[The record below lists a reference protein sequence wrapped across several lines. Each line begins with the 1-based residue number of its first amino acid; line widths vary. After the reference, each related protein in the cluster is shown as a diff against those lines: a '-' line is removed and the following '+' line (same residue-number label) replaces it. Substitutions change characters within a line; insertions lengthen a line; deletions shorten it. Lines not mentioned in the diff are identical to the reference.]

1 MRKILPLALL
11 TTLVMAT
18 PRGLLAQQSA
28 NPADVTT
35 VDGIV
40 AALYDVISGPADQ
53 KRDWDRWSSLF
64 LEGARLISVGV
75 APDGGVVRY
84 RVLSPQDYVDL
95 SGPYLEKN
103 GFFER
108 EIHRET
114 QRFGQ
119 IAHLFSTYESRHA
132 SADPDPFQRGINSIQ
147 LVNDGHRW
155 WIATVMWDSERP
167 DNPIPSKY
175 LGEG

>member
-11 TTLVMAT
+11 TTFVMAT
-18 PRGLLAQQSA
+18 PRALLAQREA
-28 NPADVTT
+28 DPADVAT

-53 KRDWDRWSSLF
+53 KRDWDRWNSLF
-64 LEGARLISVGV
+64 IEGARLISVGV
-75 APDGGVVRY
+75 TPDGGVVRY

-95 SGPYLEKN
+95 SGPYLEEN

-108 EIHRET
+108 EIHRES

-119 IAHLFSTYESRHA
+119 IAHLFSTYESRHTA
-132 SADPDPFQRGINSIQ
+132 SDPDPFQRGINSIQ

-167 DNPIPSKY
+167 DNPIPSRY
-175 LGEG
+175 LDQG